1 MIPGVVGGWDG
12 SDNGGGWDG
21 WGLTGGGIGCHVME
35 RESFENEEVAKLLN
49 RHFIPIKVDRE
60 ERPDIDR
67 IYMNFV
73 SSRGSWEGGGG
84 GWRLILMVVGINR
97 CKLQLVLEAGR

>member
-1 MIPGVVGGWDG
+1 MAGVK
-12 SDNGGGWDG
+12 
-21 WGLTGGGIGCHVME
+21 TGCHVME
-35 RESFENEEVAKLLN
+35 RESFENEDIAKLLN

-73 SSRGSWEGGGG
+73 SPPCARFVGSGLTETIVVSRYKQQQAP
-84 GWRLILMVVGINR
+84 V
-97 CKLQLVLEAGR
+97 AGHSTSSLPPTSSPYLAEPTGLAPARPAQ